1 MPSTC
6 VATGLSVNLW
16 DCLFLSILSGI
27 TNSQPPRVSAKAIT
41 LPKAMLCLEHTAYRM
56 LLQASWHHGPRN
68 RFLRD
73 RTCSPLWIMGPLTAR
88 FFHGNQQDPLNPF
101 QEPRPPLYPEH
112 LCLSSARAK
121 LPRLME
127 PYRQPRSPASS
138 GTHPAGPQPL
148 PPSML
153 PRAPLLHP
161 ACLQGPPTTTPVST
175 CHFPTGVSVTH
186 SQMGTFWP
194 WGIPVFLSCLPPR
207 P

>member
-1 MPSTC
+1 MGLFVSFRSQRYHKQPAPQGFCKSHHTSQSNAVLGTHSLQDAFASKLAPWTKKQIPQRQNLLTTVEYGPSN
-6 VATGLSVNLW
+6 GSVL
-16 DCLFLSILSGI
+16 
-27 TNSQPPRVSAKAIT
+27 
-41 LPKAMLCLEHTAYRM
+41 
-56 LLQASWHHGPRN
+56 
-68 RFLRD
+68 
-73 RTCSPLWIMGPLTAR
+73 R